1 MYVMRKIK
9 NQELYTIKNKDTGAV
24 HSNRETYE
32 DAKKRIRLL
41 NGIVKKSF
49 GGKKN

>member
-9 NQELYTIKNKDTGAV
+9 NKDLYSVKNTDTGAV

-41 NGIVKKSF
+41 NEITKKTF
-49 GGKKN
+49 GGKKI

>member
-24 HSNRETYE
+24 HSNGSSYE
-32 DAKKRIRLL
+32 DAKKQIRLL
-41 NGIVKKSF
+41 NEITKKSF
-49 GGKKN
+49 GGKKI